1 MLKECGFGVAANC
14 SRMQRGETTRYSTS
28 CSSAAVGP
36 MREDARP
43 PPPPPPPPPLLLAFE
58 GSCSSSISFARRLPA
73 VREQALQRR
82 DLPGVCRWSRADL
95 PSYEWIGGV
104 AQQPAPSSYGG
115 VSAGLRKPDLR
126 RATARVPP
134 GQVIGRYAFFVA
146 VSVYA
151 FDYGGLTA
159 VAIVTVARQAAAAV
173 VAPLASPFADRLP
186 RARVMLASDLGRCFC
201 AVGMAVAAA
210 RGGNPLL
217 VYALAVT
224 SSAFTAVFRPAE
236 AALIAEVAE
245 SPDQLTASNAVASMF
260 DSVGIFIGPALGAV
274 VLSDLGYDFAFALIA
289 GAFAWSSMMIAR
301 IATRGL
307 AGRPRRRED
316 HPEDSFGGTLLTG
329 LRRLAYEPDLRLV
342 IGLYDAQFFVA
353 GALGVLQVSVAF
365 ELLDVGS
372 LGFGFLDVCAGAGAI
387 VGATFAM
394 NSPRVSRPVFCYGL
408 VLWGTPLCLI
418 SAVPATWVALLA
430 FALLGAGNSLVD
442 VSAVSLL
449 QRLTPSEM
457 TATVFGVLES
467 SLVVAVALGA
477 LAAAPLVD
485 LFGVRGALFVT
496 GGLLPALALLGRRRV
511 SRVHDSD
518 EAVVGRIAVRLQRR
532 PLPRAASRA
541 NPRVPRSAAVQGRAQ
556 RGHRT
561 LRAWQHRRRLLH
573 PRGGRTH
580 GRASARHKG
589 TNGTR
594 FRGRDRLA
602 PGCPENRHRHREI
615 TRRALEP

>member
-1 MLKECGFGVAANC
+1 MECVYHA
-14 SRMQRGETTRYSTS
+14 
-28 CSSAAVGP
+28 
-36 MREDARP
+36 
-43 PPPPPPPPPLLLAFE
+43 
-58 GSCSSSISFARRLPA
+58 FARN
-73 VREQALQRR
+73 
-82 DLPGVCRWSRADL
+82 
-95 PSYEWIGGV
+95 
-104 AQQPAPSSYGG
+104 
-115 VSAGLRKPDLR
+115 
-126 RATARVPP
+126 
-134 GQVIGRYAFFVA
+134 GRYAFFVA

-173 VAPLASPFADRLP
+173 VAPLASPLADRLP

-274 VLSDLGYDFAFALIA
+274 VLSDFGYDFAFALIA

-316 HPEDSFGGTLLTG
+316 RPEDSFGGTLLTG

-394 NSPRVSRPVFCYGL
+394 NSPRLTSRFLLGL

-518 EAVVGRIAVRLQRR
+518 EAVVGRIAALSGVPFLA
-532 PLPRAASRA
+532 PLPEPILEFLAARLSKVELNAGTELFALGSTGDAFYILEAGELTVELPHAIRVLTAPDFVGEIALLRDVPRTATVTAKSHAELWSLDSAAFLDAVAGHTEASSAASA
-541 NPRVPRSAAVQGRAQ
+541 L
-556 RGHRT
+556 T
-561 LRAWQHRRRLLH
+561 TERL
-573 PRGGRTH
+573 GGLLTV
-580 GRASARHKG
+580 
-589 TNGTR
+589 
-594 FRGRDRLA
+594 
-602 PGCPENRHRHREI
+602 
-615 TRRALEP
+615 